1 MIELEV
7 GQVARAIGS
16 QFDDATATTL
26 VRRVNTDS
34 RLVEHGDLFV
44 AIRGDRFD
52 GHKFISQAI
61 ARGATACIADSRW
74 AKSAAT
80 DANET
85 PCLIVDDTVTAMGV
99 LASYYRR
106 DVITA
111 HTTVVGVTGSNGKTT
126 TKHMLDHVLRASL
139 LGRASPKNFN
149 NAIGV
154 PLTLLSA
161 DREDRYLIVEI
172 GTSASGEVAALAAM
186 TEPDV
191 AVITSV
197 GEAHLEGLRGIDEV
211 AIEKT
216 SLLDHVRPG
225 GLGVVNVDSPA
236 TRSAL
241 NRSSDLRL
249 VTYGVDPS
257 AARRVMPIAA
267 DLSRTIFELDGR
279 YRIELPMPG
288 PHHAANATAVFL
300 VARWFGLD
308 PAVIIERLRSFVPPA
323 GRTRRFDLGGVTL
336 IDDAYNANPASM
348 AAAIDALR
356 CETSRRRVFVMGDML
371 EMGTDAAEWHR
382 RIVRAVVDAEVE
394 VLVAVGSASLDAAR
408 AIIIPSCHTELVCCA
423 DTTEACSVVPELV
436 FSGDV
441 VWIKGSRAIGLDR
454 LVERL
459 QVALGAKAAVA

>member
-16 QFDDATATTL
+16 QVDDAIAARL

-44 AIRGDRFD
+44 AIRGKRFD
-52 GHKFISQAI
+52 GHRFIPQAV
-61 ARGATACIADSRW
+61 ARGATACIADGRW
-74 AKSAAT
+74 GKSAAPN
-80 DANET
+80 ANET
-85 PCLIVDDTVTAMGV
+85 PCLIVDDTVTAMGG

-111 HTTVVGVTGSNGKTT
+111 HTTVVGITGSNGKTT
-126 TKHMLDHVLRASL
+126 TKYMLDHVLQASL
-139 LGRASPKNFN
+139 LGRASPKSFN

-154 PLTLLSA
+154 PLTLLSS

-172 GTSASGEVAALAAM
+172 GTSAPGEVAALAAM

-225 GLGVVNVDSPA
+225 GLGVVNVDAPA

-241 NRSSDLRL
+241 NRSSNLRL
-249 VTYGVDPS
+249 VTYGADPS

-308 PAVIIERLRSFVPPA
+308 PAVIIERLRSFVPPV
-323 GRTRRFDLGGVTL
+323 GRTRRIDLGGVTL

-356 CETSRRRVFVMGDML
+356 CETNRRRVFVMGDML
-371 EMGTDAAEWHR
+371 EMGTDAAAWHR
-382 RIVRAVVDAEVE
+382 RIARAVVDARVE
-394 VLVAVGSASLDAAR
+394 VLVAVGSASCDAAR
-408 AIIIPSCHTELVCCA
+408 AVIEPGGRTEVVCCA
-423 DTTEACSVVPELV
+423 DTNAACEIVPEFV
-436 FSGDV
+436 RSGDV

-459 QVALGAKAAVA
+459 RVTFGAKAAVA